1 MTIKIATAIF
11 DPGVYYLVGGFSL
24 AANSTVR
31 PSTATGDGSGGTMFY
46 FSGSGTVSVGANSGG
61 TIFPFSTTSGTGS
74 LANGLEGTAGS
85 SLPANVP
92 ATLNVGN
99 MLLAP
104 CTGPY
109 GDPLLAAGL
118 TDPSGT
124 QRGIL
129 FFQDRSATNVSP
141 GWGGGGQF
149 ALVGSMYF
157 HSCNAT
163 GTGTGCGA
171 AGTYYTDTFSFGGN
185 AGSGSY
191 LVGNI
196 ITDDIRMHGTPSIT
210 MDLNPSAAYWVLK
223 ASLLQ

>member
-11 DPGVYYLVGGFSL
+11 DPGVYYLVGGLTL

-46 FSGSGTVSVGANSGG
+46 FSGSGTVSVGANSRG

-104 CTGPY
+104 CTGSY
-109 GDPLLAAGL
+109 GDPLVAAGL

-141 GWGGGGQF
+141 DWGGGGQF

-191 LVGNI
+191 VVGNI
-196 ITDDIRMHGTPSIT
+196 IADNITMHGTPSIT
-210 MDLNPSAAYWVLK
+210 MDLNPSAAYWILK